1 MKKTV
6 RLISFLAG
14 ISITLSLLGFYVS
27 RIPDTYNCYP
37 GEDPAG
43 STFYTLEADAQTIAG
58 NQEGSY
64 TAKIKLFGFL
74 PIKNATINQIAKKQ
88 LVVLGSPFGVK
99 LYTKGVIV
107 VDAEAGSA
115 GVEAG
120 IQVGDIILSY
130 NNVEVRSNEELKA
143 QVMQSGGEKQK
154 ARILRNQRS
163 QTVWVTPT
171 ATEEGYAIG
180 LWVRD
185 STAGLGTLTYYDP
198 ETGIVA
204 GLGHSISDVDTGLT
218 MPVDRGSLVTANIT
232 GVKAGEKGSP
242 GELLGYL
249 EDQILASVHKNND
262 AGLFGTATAQFTGV
276 SYPIALK
283 DEIQLGEA
291 QIISTVNGN
300 TPETFTI
307 EITKINNNLSEH
319 RNLCIKVTDERLLK
333 ITGGIV
339 QGMSGSPILQNG
351 KIVGA
356 VTHVLVN
363 DPTSGYGVFIEK
375 MLTEQ
380 QN

>member
-1 MKKTV
+1 MC
-6 RLISFLAG
+6 I
-14 ISITLSLLGFYVS
+14 
-27 RIPDTYNCYP
+27 
-37 GEDPAG
+37 
-43 STFYTLEADAQTIAG
+43 
-58 NQEGSY
+58 
-64 TAKIKLFGFL
+64 
-74 PIKNATINQIAKKQ
+74 
-88 LVVLGSPFGVK
+88 
-99 LYTKGVIV
+99 
-107 VDAEAGSA
+107 
-115 GVEAG
+115 
-120 IQVGDIILSY
+120 
-130 NNVEVRSNEELKA
+130 
-143 QVMQSGGEKQK
+143 
-154 ARILRNQRS
+154 
-163 QTVWVTPT
+163 
-171 ATEEGYAIG
+171 
-180 LWVRD
+180 RD
-185 STAGLGTLTYYDP
+185 
-198 ETGIVA
+198 
-204 GLGHSISDVDTGLT
+204 
-218 MPVDRGSLVTANIT
+218 R
-232 GVKAGEKGSP
+232 
-242 GELLGYL
+242 
-249 EDQILASVHKNND
+249 
-262 AGLFGTATAQFTGV
+262 